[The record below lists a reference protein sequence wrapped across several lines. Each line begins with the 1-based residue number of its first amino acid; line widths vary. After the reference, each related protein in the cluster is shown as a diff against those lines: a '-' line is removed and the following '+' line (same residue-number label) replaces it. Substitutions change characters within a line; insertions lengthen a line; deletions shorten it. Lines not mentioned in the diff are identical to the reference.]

1 MKNMNER
8 YEPQQY
14 TENAK
19 ESCHYCH
26 STNLQQV
33 GNEKVCAH
41 CGTRVYSTA
50 GLSTIKLPTAP
61 VVSFALATR

>member
-1 MKNMNER
+1 MKSER
-8 YEPQQY
+8 YEPKQY
-14 TENAK
+14 IESAK

-26 STNLQQV
+26 NTTLQQV

-50 GLSTIKLPTAP
+50 GLHSMKLNSATVVLTISA
-61 VVSFALATR
+61 S

>member
-14 TENAK
+14 TEHAK

-26 STNLQQV
+26 STTLQQV

-50 GLSTIKLPTAP
+50 GSNLIKLKATK
-61 VVSFALATR
+61 VNLALATI

>member
-1 MKNMNER
+1 MKSER
-8 YEPQQY
+8 YEPK
-14 TENAK
+14 TNIDNAN

-26 STNLQQV
+26 NTSLQQV

-50 GLSTIKLPTAP
+50 GLNPIRISAANAR
-61 VVSFALATR
+61 VSISAR